1 MIIRRFRFRTCL
13 ALVMFAIGV
22 HAHAAEV
29 QVAVASNFIGPMQ
42 RIAARFEA
50 DTGHKALLASGATGK
65 LYAQIRNGAPFD
77 LFLAADERTP
87 KKLEEEGAT
96 VKGSRFTY
104 AIGKLVL
111 WAPQA
116 GFVDDRGEVLR
127 DADFEHLAIAS
138 PRTAPYGAAAMEVLE
153 RLGLAE
159 ALASRL
165 VTGENIAQTY
175 QFVSTGNA
183 RLGFIA
189 LSQVMVDGKL
199 GAGSLWHVPAELY
212 APIRQD
218 AVVLGRGSDNPAAR
232 ALADYLRG
240 SVATE
245 IIRAYGYER

>member
-1 MIIRRFRFRTCL
+1 MIIRRFRTCL
-13 ALVMFAIGV
+13 ALVMFAIGA

-50 DTGHKALLASGATGK
+50 DTGHKAVLVSGATGK
-65 LYAQIRNGAPFD
+65 LYAQIRHGAPFD

-87 KKLEEEGAT
+87 QKLEDEGAAVT
-96 VKGSRFTY
+96 GSRFTY

-111 WAPQA
+111 WSPQS
-116 GFVDDRGEVLR
+116 GFVDDQGEVLR
-127 DADFEHLAIAS
+127 DGDFDHLAIAS

-153 RLGLAE
+153 HLGIAE
-159 ALASRL
+159 ALATRL
-165 VTGENIAQTY
+165 VTGENIAQTF

-183 RLGFIA
+183 RLGFVA

-199 GAGSLWHVPAELY
+199 AAGSVWQVPPEMY
-212 APIRQD
+212 TPIRQD
-218 AVVLGRGSDNPAAR
+218 AVVLSRGGGNPAAT

-240 SVATE
+240 SVAAD
-245 IIRAYGYER
+245 IVRAYGYER